1 MISVIFDM
9 DGTLLDTQK
18 GWIPAWSFAGEK
30 QGYKNLGRLIP
41 SVCGMNENGWKKRL
55 LNNAPSLD
63 IDIFIH
69 DANEYYAKNC
79 EITGKE
85 GMHELLTFL
94 KANGVKMAVASGTRT
109 SVAQRN
115 IKIAGVSEY
124 IDIIIGGEM
133 VKTGKPAPDIFLLA
147 AEKLG
152 AEPQNC
158 IVFEDSENGLRA
170 ALAAEMRAI
179 SVPDVAKISEEV
191 NKQLF
196 ARVNKLS
203 DAISVLEKLF

>member
-30 QGYKNLGRLIP
+30 QGYENLGRLIP
-41 SVCGMNENGWKKRL
+41 SVCGMNENGWKKPL
-55 LNNAPSLD
+55 LNNAPDLD
-63 IDIFIH
+63 IDIFIR

-115 IKIAGVSEY
+115 IKIVGASEY

-133 VKTGKPAPDIFLLA
+133 VKNGKPAPDIFLLA

-152 AEPQNC
+152 AEPQDC

-179 SVPDVAKISEEV
+179 SVPDVDIISEEV

-203 DAISVLEKLF
+203 DAISVLEKLL